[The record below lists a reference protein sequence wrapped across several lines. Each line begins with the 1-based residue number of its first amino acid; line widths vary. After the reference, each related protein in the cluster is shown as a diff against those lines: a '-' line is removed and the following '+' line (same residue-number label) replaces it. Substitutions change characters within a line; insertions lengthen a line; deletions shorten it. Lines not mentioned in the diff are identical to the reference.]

1 MNKVEQ
7 LSLHA
12 MLDAYSDHIRLGS
25 VASPAWSVR
34 RLNLV
39 RRLKEVH
46 ADIPLSSLDQAKV
59 HSLVDYWRSQPL
71 AKNSDSPIASMTAE
85 NHISEIRKFL
95 IWLHANPEASW
106 SLPSGFHRLNTPP
119 VRLNSD
125 FRIKSQ
131 SRQRYIAD

>member
-12 MLDAYSDHIRLGS
+12 MLDAYSDHIGLGAI
-25 VASPAWSVR
+25 ASSAHAAYR
-34 RLNLV
+34 RNLV

-46 ADIPLSSLDQAKV
+46 ADLPLSSLDHTKV
-59 HSLVDYWRSQPL
+59 QSLVDYWRTRPL
-71 AKNSDSPIASMTAE
+71 AKNSNRPIASKTARNYILE
-85 NHISEIRKFL
+85 LRKFL

-106 SLPSGFHRLNTPP
+106 SMPSAFHRLNTNP